1 MAEQGLL
8 DGAQP
13 QPGAAAQIR
22 DGKTATGAGVQ
33 LAVAIDE
40 PVEPVPAMRMAP
52 SSPPKAP
59 RQAPKA
65 SEVSRTLANGKG
77 MVSMA

>member
-40 PVEPVPAMRMAP
+40 PSRAGAGDEDGP

>member
-22 DGKTATGAGVQ
+22 DGKTAAGAGVQ
-33 LAVAIDE
+33 LAVAIEEPGRAGAGDE
-40 PVEPVPAMRMAP
+40 NGTLLAAKGAEAGTESVGGEPHAR
-52 SSPPKAP
+52 K
-59 RQAPKA
+59 
-65 SEVSRTLANGKG
+65 GKG